1 MPQISIHLT
10 RDAHSK
16 NDDVIT
22 IKKNTEYNDFE
33 ITYTDPNEGSK
44 IKQRITGMYREKVLQ
59 YMYLLMKNLYLD
71 EQKFKDVQFNMA
83 GMPRMIVSSSEFSDV
98 YYRDHFE
105 ELMGFGLD
113 TLDSVE
119 DVKVRVDNYNE
130 YDYETPEHGRS
141 GALNREV
148 YRDVGVRS
156 GRHLFFD

>member
-1 MPQISIHLT
+1 
-10 RDAHSK
+10 
-16 NDDVIT
+16 
-22 IKKNTEYNDFE
+22 
-33 ITYTDPNEGSK
+33 
-44 IKQRITGMYREKVLQ
+44 
-59 YMYLLMKNLYLD
+59 
-71 EQKFKDVQFNMA
+71 MA
-83 GMPRMIVSSSEFSDV
+83 GMPRMIVSSSEFSDL

-119 DVKVRVDNYNE
+119 DVKVRVDNNNK